1 MSFSVSACLS
11 NTGTSPLGPTLSVY
25 SNPVSTLNPG
35 IFVRTIPTTSITG
48 ANCPFTFLVPD
59 GTENIRIFDPV
70 SFCYVDIAVS
80 NNNVCYTCTLGLS
93 GVTNNLTSLINV
105 NGLSGTCDNDI
116 SNFVID
122 WYGPAPST
130 SLAFTSGKGTL
141 FSGEYQYTHPI
152 NNVNSP
158 ILIDGTYTSRIR
170 KVELN
175 GVKFSSTG
183 GTGNII
189 SCNLT
194 GCSSSVIVSPYNCNN
209 GTGGPDPLYTHY
221 KEFVYTDSSIAPDSL
236 SAVFVINSTT
246 KAFIWKFEGLSIYDT
261 LKLTFVG
268 SSYPQP
274 ILLEEIRVG
283 NDAGSVDF
291 TPTTWPKIFNGPNF
305 KKLTVLT
312 GLTVNNN
319 DKIII
324 NVTPNPSNNSTTWK
338 YSFGCSTLPTPN
350 KTCLD
355 SYRNKPY
362 KIKAST
368 ISYIGPDSCGRYN
381 VTFSV
386 SGCSTTDNSSFVNS
400 DLVKLSNNSYFTDY
414 ISTNEPS
421 KLVTVSTNY
430 QLYQNYNVIE
440 SYEFTRGGNCTNIP
454 GQQIKVVKSST
465 SQLEIYFTDLA
476 DLTIYYNDFT
486 TIKNELISAFQAY
499 SVNNITYNFYK
510 YFSLNVYNGT
520 YTCGDSTPPFESLY
534 FHYSS
539 TATSAST
546 TTYPGFGYVM
556 NITTPL
562 ITNNYTCPNTC
573 SNCSA
578 INTTTLVNNT
588 RNLTGYIKNVT
599 GYRLIKPFQKKI
611 GLSSTGNQSNLTFEA
626 SGAFNLYY
634 DYSHNTYPA
643 TGSGPYTLVPS
654 LSGRTWDWEN
664 HTYYDGAGYT
674 QEVFRYEVR
683 VTSFSPF
690 QYSIYAKQ
698 ISNFISTGNWIQ
710 VWSST
715 AGIINSTYVYP

>member
-283 NDAGSVDF
+283 DDAGSVDF
-291 TPTTWPKIFNGPNF
+291 TPTTWPKLYYYTNF
-305 KKLTVLT
+305 KKITVLT

-338 YSFGCSTLPTPN
+338 YSFGCSTLPTAT

-368 ISYIGPDSCGRYN
+368 IQILGPDTCGKYKVN
-381 VTFSV
+381 YSV
-386 SGCSTTDNSSFVNS
+386 SGCSVNETTGFTEST
-400 DLVKLSNNSYFTDY
+400 LVKLNTSSIFNNIATDNTTKLLGLDTGY
-414 ISTNEPS
+414 SLYDNFNEITSCGPGRS
-421 KLVTVSTNY
+421 GVCV
-430 QLYQNYNVIE
+430 
-440 SYEFTRGGNCTNIP
+440 NIP
-454 GQQIKVVKSST
+454 GQQIKVVKT
-465 SQLEIYFTDLA
+465 ATTKVEIYFTSLSDLNV
-476 DLTIYYNDFT
+476 YYTDW
-486 TIKNELISAFQAY
+486 SAAQASIVASCGAY
-499 SVNNITYNFYK
+499 SSNSLTYSYYK
-510 YFSLNVYNGT
+510 FIRLSVYNGT
-520 YTCGDSTPPFESLY
+520 PTCGDSTPSYEELE

-539 TATSAST
+539 VISSGNT
-546 TTYPGFGYVM
+546 TPYPGFNYYM
-556 NITTPL
+556 YITTPL
-562 ITNNYTCPNTC
+562 ISNNYVCPNTC
-573 SNCSA
+573 SNCNNQNLA
-578 INTTTLVNNT
+578 INANAT
-588 RNLTGYIKNVT
+588 RNLTGYIRNVT
-599 GYRLIKPFQKKI
+599 GYRRTTPFTDVN
-611 GLSSTGNQSNLTFEA
+611 GLKSQTSTRTNSSFTGSLVIYNTYSNLTYPA
-626 SGAFNLYY
+626 SGFT
-634 DYSHNTYPA
+634 NT
-643 TGSGPYTLVPS
+643 LIPS

-664 HTYYDGAGYT
+664 HTYQSGNNYAQT
-674 QEVFRYEVR
+674 VFSHNVV
-683 VTSFSPF
+683 VTSWSPL
-690 QYSIYAKQ
+690 QYKIQAQQ
-698 ISNFISTGNWIQ
+698 ISNFDTTGNYID